1 MKVKIDFF
9 TECYEDSE
17 VCHLA
22 NTSPFFEKSYKELGL
37 YLYEWSKN
45 GPYIVIQAKKRFTKQ
60 SELVSEF
67 LGFEFT
73 SIKNSLDQI

>member
-9 TECYEDSE
+9 TDCYEDSE

-22 NTSPFFEKSYKELGL
+22 NISSFYEKSYKELDL

-45 GPYIVIQAKKRFTKQ
+45 GPYIKIQANKRFTKQ
-60 SELVSEF
+60 SEIVSEF
-67 LGFEFT
+67 LDFEFT
-73 SIKNSLDQI
+73 SIRNSLD